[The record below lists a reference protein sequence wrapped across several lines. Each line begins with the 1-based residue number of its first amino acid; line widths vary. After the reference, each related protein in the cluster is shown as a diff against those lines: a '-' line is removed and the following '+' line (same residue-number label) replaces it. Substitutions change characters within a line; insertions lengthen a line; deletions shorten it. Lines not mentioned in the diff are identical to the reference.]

1 MTIVKQ
7 QTIVVYGDNVTAQDY
22 GYDVN
27 GNRKWV
33 VWFGS
38 IYNFIADRIGNPEYS
53 LLECVDA
60 KYRHVLNAMRSI
72 GGKKINYRSFGGDIV
87 FAGAELSTL
96 GKEIETA
103 IDAYARWYNSE
114 HVAPKVVKQI
124 AKRVRHQLPIV
135 VKSTNR
141 GLTVSGEWS
150 RCNELKIKVE
160 YDHSLPST
168 DNYVRAALLWI
179 AKAELKR
186 WQLDGIDESL
196 RLGDVYTALDANTR
210 VFTYT
215 ITAV

>member
-1 MTIVKQ
+1 MSIIKQ
-7 QTIVVYGDNVTAQDY
+7 QTIVVYGDNVAVHDY
-22 GYDVN
+22 GYNAN

-38 IYNFIADRIGNPEYS
+38 LYSFIADRIGNPEYAP
-53 LLECVDA
+53 LECVGA

-72 GGKKINYRSFGGDIV
+72 GGKKFNDRRFGGGIV

-114 HVAPKVVKQI
+114 HVAPQIVEQI

-135 VKSTNR
+135 VKSTNS
-141 GLTVSGEWS
+141 GFTVSGEWS
-150 RCNELKIKVE
+150 RCNELKIKVD
-160 YDHSLPST
+160 YDHSLTST
-168 DNYVRAALLWI
+168 ANYVRAALLWI
-179 AKAELKR
+179 AKAEFKR
-186 WQLDGIDESL
+186 WQLDGINESL
-196 RLGDVYTALDANTR
+196 RLSDVYTALDANTR
-210 VFTYT
+210 VFTFT

>member
-1 MTIVKQ
+1 MAIVKQ
-7 QTIVVYGDNVTAQDY
+7 QTIMVYNFPVTAHDY

-38 IYNFIADRIGNPEYS
+38 LYNFIADRIGNPEYAP
-53 LLECVDA
+53 LECVDA
-60 KYRHVLNAMRSI
+60 KHRHVVDAMRSI
-72 GGKKINYRSFGGDIV
+72 GGKKFNDRRFGGGIV
-87 FAGAELSTL
+87 FSGAELSTL

-103 IDAYARWYNSE
+103 IDTYARWYNSE
-114 HVAPKVVKQI
+114 HVAPQIVEQI

-150 RCNELKIKVE
+150 RCNELKIKVD
-160 YDHSLPST
+160 YDHSLTST
-168 DNYVRAALLWI
+168 DNYVSAALLWI
-179 AKAELKR
+179 NKASLKR
-186 WQLDGIDESL
+186 WQVDGIDENL
-196 RLGDVYTALDANTR
+196 RLSDVYTALDANTR